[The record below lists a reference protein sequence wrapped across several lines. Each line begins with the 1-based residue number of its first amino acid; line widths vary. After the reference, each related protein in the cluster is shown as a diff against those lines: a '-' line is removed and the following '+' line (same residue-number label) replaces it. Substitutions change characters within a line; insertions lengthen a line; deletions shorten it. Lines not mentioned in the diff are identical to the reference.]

1 MVEED
6 TGGRTNQPSM
16 MVREHRESTKHL
28 RDIIKDQN
36 QQLITV
42 MQGIL
47 ENLQKERE
55 EREREEKEET
65 VVEEPKKRGACFICQ
80 DPGHYAPDCPNKT
93 EKKPAATYKGPNG
106 YKGVN
111 GYKGFHP
118 YKGSNTGYQ
127 KSPYFQKPR
136 QDGPS
141 IAERKQNSNCYHC
154 GQQGHWASDCPVKV
168 IPEYDQDF
176 WADIDNIIDKEM
188 PQNEQVQE
196 QAAPPVEPLQELR
209 KPPWE

>member
-1 MVEED
+1 MKMVEED

-80 DPGHYAPDCPNKT
+80 DPGHYAPDCPN
-93 EKKPAATYKGPNG
+93 
-106 YKGVN
+106 
-111 GYKGFHP
+111 
-118 YKGSNTGYQ
+118 
-127 KSPYFQKPR
+127 
-136 QDGPS
+136 
-141 IAERKQNSNCYHC
+141 
-154 GQQGHWASDCPVKV
+154 
-168 IPEYDQDF
+168 
-176 WADIDNIIDKEM
+176 
-188 PQNEQVQE
+188 
-196 QAAPPVEPLQELR
+196 
-209 KPPWE
+209 